1 MILDLGQLG
10 GMIQMTAD
18 FSNAVLVAMLP
29 YVSNV
34 TQKLDLPVPQPT
46 AQQVVGCGVLPYLD
60 SSGDIAGC
68 GIKLKGNWTFGFH
81 SGYLDRFESPH
92 AYYGLQNPGDIP
104 KFFGAVKMTQDE
116 AVKMARVT
124 LTNLGI
130 PLEAVFAEQE
140 PRVTPPP
147 KVRGKIVPRYRIEWI
162 DPRVDHHSVDIEV
175 NAETRRVER
184 IVISPN
190 ASLRRPWPKFGV
202 APVVRRKRLA
212 ANPEYAWK
220 LLPIALRAVD
230 DYSKAIGLSIPR
242 PLSSNHVA
250 RFEVSDNG
258 GWPHS
263 EIELTN
269 GWRFVYRN
277 SMVNGYYAPD
287 SFFAS
292 DNRPIRV
299 KDFIG
304 KSKLS
309 EVQAI
314 ALIRRTL
321 SKANYPTNLVQM
333 GFKPQVVKPTVPGI
347 PRWAFWWNL
356 ENETRSD
363 LASKVEAEVD
373 MESGELKSLYFD
385 NVALWN
391 KAPPINV
398 PIAAPRVEADAQPSA
413 ISPRSRPKAP
423 PPPRPQ
429 SRGTYRTPNERGSGS
444 SQ

>member
-1 MILDLGQLG
+1 MILDIGQLG

-34 TQKLDLPVPQPT
+34 THQLNLPVPQPI
-46 AQQVVGCGVLPYLD
+46 AQQVVGCGVLPYLTPN
-60 SSGDIAGC
+60 GEMLGC
-68 GIKLKGNWTFGFH
+68 GIKLKGNWAFGFH

-92 AYYGLQNPGDIP
+92 AYYGLQNPSDIP
-104 KFFGAVKMTQDE
+104 KFFGTVRMTQDE
-116 AVKMARVT
+116 AVQMARAT
-124 LTNLGI
+124 LTNLGVS
-130 PLEAVFAEQE
+130 LEAVFAEQE

-147 KVRGKIVPRYRIEWI
+147 KVRTHIVPHYRIEWI
-162 DPRVDHHSVDIEV
+162 DPRVDHRSVDIEV
-175 NAETRRVER
+175 NAEAKRVER
-184 IVISPN
+184 IAISPN

-202 APVVRRKRLA
+202 VPVIQRKRLA

-230 DYSKAIGLSIPR
+230 EYTKAIGLPVPR

-287 SFFAS
+287 TFFAS
-292 DNRPIRV
+292 DNRPIRIKEFV
-299 KDFIG
+299 G
-304 KSKLS
+304 KSKIS

-321 SKANYPTNLVQM
+321 SKADYPTNLVQM

-363 LASKVEAEVD
+363 LISKVEAEVD
-373 MESGELKSLYFD
+373 MERGELKSLYFD
-385 NVALWN
+385 NIAFWN
-391 KAPPINV
+391 KPPPIDV
-398 PIAAPRVEADAQPSA
+398 PIAAPRVGADSQPSTLQK
-413 ISPRSRPKAP
+413 PRPKEP

-429 SRGTYRTPNERGSGS
+429 PRGTYRTPN
-444 SQ
+444 